1 MDHLKETYSEASSL
15 KLPAKQVKLF
25 QTKNS
30 MDKRRE
36 ELTMLLE
43 DIVCTPELLND
54 NNTAAFL
61 KQSYV
66 SMKSMK

>member
-1 MDHLKETYSEASSL
+1 M
-15 KLPAKQVKLF
+15 KLPAWQVKLF

-30 MDKRRE
+30 MDTRRE

-54 NNTAAFL
+54 QNTAAFL

>member
-15 KLPAKQVKLF
+15 KLPSKQVKLF

-43 DIVCTPELLND
+43 DIVSTPELLSD
-54 NNTAAFL
+54 KNTAAFL